1 MKMKSI
7 IAVAVG
13 VVLVGALTAC
23 GSVVPK
29 QGAVSKDPKDSA
41 SVVNALNDAKKINVH
56 KAVFSWG
63 DSWTVTAD
71 NVEVAEIHGQVVPVL
86 GDTYNMYTKKGNL
99 VASEAEKVFKLL
111 PGAVF
116 YDDQNK
122 ASGSMNQ
129 DLTLFLQKFTM
140 LDAQNKTVATA
151 SQNLNITLNF
161 DIKDPAGATQY
172 NVSKAF
178 FSWGDSLDL
187 TRVSKNTKV
196 SGLDAVWFAV
206 IANEL
211 NATKSDSGS
220 SHKKK

>member
-1 MKMKSI
+1 MKSI
-7 IAVAVG
+7 VAAAVG
-13 VVLVGALTAC
+13 VALVTALTAC
-23 GSVVPK
+23 GSTVPK
-29 QGAVSKDPKDSA
+29 QGEVSKDPKDSA
-41 SVVNALNDAKKINVH
+41 SVVSALNDAKKINVH

-71 NVEVAEIHGQVVPVL
+71 DVEVAEIHGQAVAVL
-86 GDTYNMYTKKGNL
+86 GDTYNMYSKKGNL
-99 VASEAEKVFKLL
+99 VGSEAEKVFKLL

-122 ASGSMNQ
+122 PRGSMNQ
-129 DLTLFLQKFTM
+129 DLSVFLQKFTM
-140 LDAQNKTVATA
+140 LDVKNKTVATA
-151 SQNLNITLNF
+151 EQNLNLTLNF
-161 DIKDPAGATQY
+161 DIKDAKGATQY
-172 NVSKAF
+172 KVSKAF

-187 TRVSKNTKV
+187 ERVSKDAKV

-211 NATKSDSGS
+211 NAAKNDDSG